1 MCRMGFVGLIENLK
15 GGVFMYNK
23 KGVSA
28 IVATVLII
36 LITVAAVTIIWAAII
51 PMINDQLDTGLVCLD
66 AVQQITLIDSGYT
79 CLNNDSLSMQIKH
92 GREAVDLVDIQVLVS
107 VNGTTTSYFL
117 MNDSDD
123 VGDIDDL
130 PAVNEVKTYIVDG
143 VDKDMSSVEIAPV
156 IAAGATTKI
165 CDVTSIVNIRSC

>member
-1 MCRMGFVGLIENLK
+1 
-15 GGVFMYNK
+15 MYNK

-36 LITVAAVTIIWAAII
+36 LITVAAVTIFWASIV
-51 PMINDQLDTGLVCLD
+51 PMINYQLDTGLVCLD
-66 AVQQITLIDSGYT
+66 AVQQITLVDSGYT
-79 CLNNDSLSMQIKH
+79 CLNNDTLSVQIKH
-92 GREAVDLVDIQVLVS
+92 GREPVDLVDIQVLAS

-123 VGDIDDL
+123 VSSVDDL
-130 PAVNEVKTYIVDG
+130 PGVNEVKTYTIDG

-156 IAAGATTKI
+156 LATGATTKI